1 VVSLGRALDEQA
13 RIALAGRAWAF
24 WSEFLNTMLVEGKF
38 YTIFSFLFGLGFT
51 LQLSR
56 LEGREPTE

>member
-1 VVSLGRALDEQA
+1 
-13 RIALAGRAWAF
+13 
-24 WSEFLNTMLVEGKF
+24 MLVEGKF